1 MANSGKRR
9 TYSIVKNQ
17 YRDSVSLMQ
26 LSSKVTNL
34 EGVDQASIVVASE
47 GNLGLLRDS
56 GLIAEEL
63 EAGPS
68 DLVIAVEG
76 DDAVVDAAVDR
87 AQELLL
93 SSEEN
98 DVSGV
103 DPALSRPRSIEQAM
117 ARPGATAKGATA
129 PDASAPGGAEANF
142 ALISTPGDYAATEA
156 RKALSLG
163 LNVMIFS
170 NNVSEEDEI
179 SLKRY
184 AGERDLLVMGP
195 DCGTSI
201 INGIPLA
208 FANEVRRGP
217 IGVVAA
223 SGTGLQQVTCLVDR
237 LGSGISQAIGT
248 GGRDLHESVGGM
260 TMLQALAAFETDSE
274 TEVIV
279 LVSKPPAQVV
289 AERLVSAAEKLSK
302 PVVINF
308 LGPNAPSE
316 QKGNI
321 WFVPTLE
328 EAARAAH
335 AIVTNQSFSP
345 GITPSDDLVRTVSR
359 KREEITGSYIR
370 GLFSGGTFCYESLI
384 LISRR
389 LGLVYSNTPID
400 EEYRL
405 RDVRKSKDHTLI
417 DLGDDEFTRGRPHP
431 MIDHSIR
438 NERIVS
444 EAGDPEVKVILFDVV
459 LGHGSHPD
467 PASEMIPAIEEAKDA
482 AGREV
487 LFIASVCGTEG
498 DPQALGNQERR
509 LEEVGVVVASSNA
522 RASLL
527 ATEAIAASNSS
538 VVGGNS

>member
-1 MANSGKRR
+1 
-9 TYSIVKNQ
+9 
-17 YRDSVSLMQ
+17 MQ
-26 LSSKVTNL
+26 LSSKVSAL

-56 GLIAEEL
+56 GLIAGEL
-63 EAGPS
+63 DAGPS

-76 DDAVVDAAVDR
+76 DEAAIDVAVDR
-87 AQELLL
+87 AQQLLL
-93 SSEEN
+93 SSETNE
-98 DVSGV
+98 DSSTVSNSIV
-103 DPALSRPRSIEQAM
+103 SPRSIEQAISVQ
-117 ARPGATAKGATA
+117 
-129 PDASAPGGAEANF
+129 ASAEKANLV
-142 ALISTPGDYAATEA
+142 LISTPGDYAAAEA
-156 RKALSLG
+156 RKALALG

-170 NNVSEEDEI
+170 DNVSEEDEI

-195 DCGTSI
+195 DCGTAI
-201 INGIPLA
+201 INGVPLA

-260 TMLQALAAFETDSE
+260 TMLQAFTALEADSD

-279 LVSKPPAQVV
+279 LVSKPPSDVV
-289 AERLVSAAEKLSK
+289 ADRIVSAAVASSK

-308 LGPNAPSE
+308 LGPDARSE
-316 QKGNI
+316 SIGNTR
-321 WFVPTLE
+321 FVTTLE

-335 AIVTNQSFSP
+335 AGVSNQSFSP
-345 GITPSDDLVRTVSR
+345 GIVPSEHLQLVVNR
-359 KREEITGSYIR
+359 KREEIGGSNIR

-389 LGLVYSNTPID
+389 LGAVYSNTPID
-400 EEYRL
+400 DKYRIE
-405 RDVRKSKDHTLI
+405 DVWKSKEHTLV

-438 NERIVS
+438 NERIIA
-444 EAGDPEVKVILFDVV
+444 EAADASVKVILFDVV

-467 PASEMIPAIEEAKDA
+467 PAAEMVPAIEEAKKA
-482 AGREV
+482 ARREL

-498 DPQALGNQERR
+498 DPQVLGNQQRR
-509 LEEVGVVVASSNA
+509 LEEAGVIVASSNA

-527 ATEAIAASNSS
+527 AADAIAGSDRPST
-538 VVGGNS
+538 GGNS